1 MKACSGRLRCHLVSA
16 QIRCRSGQGKR
27 ESAARNSCQEYER
40 VLQRKQLR
48 RNSDP
53 WSTTTPAESRVF
65 WRRGIPARASNW
77 PSDASCYMRMRAAVF
92 CALQRIRTQRS
103 ALTTLHDTSKRP
115 EHRIHHP
122 IASYFVF
129 GTRCIQNLALDTC
142 IHFPCF
148 GYTDPGG
155 CIGNSLRHGSVYPNL
170 AWRAVLQFG
179 PISVLGNENRP
190 ALVLLRVATR
200 I

>member
-16 QIRCRSGQGKR
+16 QILCRSGQGKR
-27 ESAARNSCQEYER
+27 QSAARNSCQEYER

-103 ALTTLHDTSKRP
+103 ALNTGYTTQSLLILYSERGVSKTW
-115 EHRIHHP
+115 
-122 IASYFVF
+122 V
-129 GTRCIQNLALDTC
+129 LDTC
-142 IHFPCF
+142 IHFPGF

-179 PISVLGNENRP
+179 PSSLLGNENRP
-190 ALVLLRVATR
+190 AFVLLRVATR

>member
-1 MKACSGRLRCHLVSA
+1 MVHDHTCGEPHFLEAWH
-16 QIRCRSGQGKR
+16 
-27 ESAARNSCQEYER
+27 SCTCE
-40 VLQRKQLR
+40 QL
-48 RNSDP
+48 
-53 WSTTTPAESRVF
+53 A
-65 WRRGIPARASNW
+65 
-77 PSDASCYMRMRAAVF
+77 SDASCYMRMRAAVF

-122 IASYFVF
+122 IASHFYSERGVSK
-129 GTRCIQNLALDTC
+129 TWVLHTC
-142 IHFPCF
+142 IHCF

-179 PISVLGNENRP
+179 PSSLLGNENRP

>member
-1 MKACSGRLRCHLVSA
+1 MKACSGRLRCHLVAA
-16 QIRCRSGQGKR
+16 QILCRSGQGTR

-65 WRRGIPARASNW
+65 WRRGILARASNW
-77 PSDASCYMRMRAAVF
+77 PSDALCYMRMRAAVF

-129 GTRCIQNLALDTC
+129 GTRCIQNLVLDTC
-142 IHFPCF
+142 IHFLCF

-155 CIGNSLRHGSVYPNL
+155 CIGNSLRHG
-170 AWRAVLQFG
+170 
-179 PISVLGNENRP
+179 
-190 ALVLLRVATR
+190 
-200 I
+200 